1 MLVGVNLESGTVKAV
16 NNLLNFHG
24 VAVSFLKLSWV
35 SKGDVFETVNLTEAP
50 EHGVSILTRT
60 LDLEHFAEI
69 EFLECCKCK
78 LIDHL
83 ILGERLS
90 RVLSEVVG
98 DVIARVECLEG
109 LEEAELAYDVL
120 R

>member
-1 MLVGVNLESGTVKAV
+1 
-16 NNLLNFHG
+16 
-24 VAVSFLKLSWV
+24 
-35 SKGDVFETVNLTEAP
+35 
-50 EHGVSILTRT
+50 
-60 LDLEHFAEI
+60 
-69 EFLECCKCK
+69 
-78 LIDHL
+78 LINHL